1 MGTCKS
7 KGVPRQ
13 MIAGDRCVL
22 EYGDSRFP
30 DALRQIPRPPKRLY
44 VLGDPL
50 ALSVP
55 ALAIVGA
62 RKATPY
68 GLGCARR
75 FAALAAARGICI
87 VSGGARGCDS
97 VAHEAALSYGGPTV
111 AFLGGGCDIPYPAEN
126 AALFEHIALSGGAV
140 VSEHEWSA
148 PPLPQRFRMRN
159 RLIAGLA
166 RATLIVEAGMPS
178 GTFSTAD
185 EALSA
190 GKDVLVVPGAITS
203 QYSAGAN
210 QLLYQGAMPVVNDE
224 SFGDALFSFF
234 GCLKQETFE
243 ETPSDPQEGS
253 CTTLRN
259 GRSRSSSV
267 RGRVAGPTAQ
277 QPEARTGLVRA
288 ANPARVR
295 MPAPD
300 PLCEA
305 LAAQP
310 MGMEELFALAK
321 RLCGEEEPR
330 RWLMGRLAAGEA
342 NGSFA
347 RWPDGRWGPSVS

>member
-1 MGTCKS
+1 MGSCKAG

-13 MIAGDRCVL
+13 TIAGPRCVL
-22 EYGDSRFP
+22 AQNDARFP
-30 DALRQIPRPPKRLY
+30 DALRRIPRPPKRLY
-44 VLGDPL
+44 VLGNPD

-55 ALAIVGA
+55 ALAVVGA

-75 FAALAAARGICI
+75 FALLAAARGVSI

-97 VAHEAALSYGGPTV
+97 MAHEAALSCNAPTV
-111 AFLGGGCDIPYPAEN
+111 AFLGGGCDMPYPAEN
-126 AALFEHIALSGGAV
+126 AALFERIALSGGAV

-148 PPLPQRFRMRN
+148 PPLPQRFRTRN

-203 QYSAGAN
+203 SYSAGAN
-210 QLLYQGAMPVVNDE
+210 HLLYQGALPVVDDE
-224 SFGDALFSFF
+224 SFADALFSLF
-234 GCLKQETFE
+234 GCLKQETSKE
-243 ETPSDPQEGS
+243 ASPPCRKRAHDVSGDT
-253 CTTLRN
+253 
-259 GRSRSSSV
+259 SSA
-267 RGRVAGPTAQ
+267 RARRVSP
-277 QPEARTGLVRA
+277 PD
-288 ANPARVR
+288 
-295 MPAPD
+295 D
-300 PLCEA
+300 PLYDA

-310 MGMEELFALAK
+310 MGMEELFVLA
-321 RLCGEEEPR
+321 RRFCGDEEPR
-330 RWLMGRLAAGEA
+330 KWLMGRLAAGESA
-342 NGSFA
+342 GSFA
-347 RWPDGRWGPSVS
+347 RWPDGRWGPRT